1 MCLLWKL
8 SVRTTPF
15 PRPTT
20 VARAA
25 PSPLHLDSGIEMEA
39 SLGYEA
45 PEGQGT
51 HAVPW
56 QELTAKALSLLHTT
70 SDWVG
75 LGHLRSSFL
84 PQMT

>member
-1 MCLLWKL
+1 
-8 SVRTTPF
+8 
-15 PRPTT
+15 
-20 VARAA
+20 
-25 PSPLHLDSGIEMEA
+25 MEA

-45 PEGQGT
+45 PEGQGKHT
-51 HAVPW
+51 VPW
-56 QELTAKALSLLHTT
+56 QESTAKALSLLHTT